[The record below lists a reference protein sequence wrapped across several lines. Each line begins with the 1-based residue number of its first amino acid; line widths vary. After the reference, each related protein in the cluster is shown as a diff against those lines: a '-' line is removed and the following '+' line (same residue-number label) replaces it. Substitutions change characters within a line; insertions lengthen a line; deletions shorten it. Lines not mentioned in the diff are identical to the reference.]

1 MGRESDNYNL
11 KNNEDIKKF
20 IEEQTEIIRNK
31 VGDKK
36 AICAL
41 SGGVDSSV
49 AAVLVHRA
57 IGDRLLCI
65 FVDHGLL
72 RKDEATQVKELFG
85 ELLNIELIAIDA
97 RDRFM
102 GRLEGISD
110 PEAKRKLIGE
120 EFIRVFEEEARGLKG
135 VDFLVQGTIRSD
147 VIESGDGGGAMV
159 KSHHNVGGLPTDVN
173 LTLIE
178 PLRDLYKDE
187 VRRVGIGLGIPEHLV
202 WRQPFP
208 GPGLAIRII
217 GDITREKVR
226 VLKEADRVV
235 REEIIA
241 AGLDRDI
248 WQYFAVL
255 LDAKSVGVM
264 KGRRTYGH
272 VLAVRAV
279 QSSDGM
285 RADWARLPYG
295 VLDRITSRIADSVPG
310 ISRVVYDITAKPPG
324 TIEWE

>member
-1 MGRESDNYNL
+1 MGRRLDYNL
-11 KNNEDIKKF
+11 KNNKDIKEF
-20 IEEQTEIIRNK
+20 IDEQTKTIREMA
-31 VGDKK
+31 GDNG

-49 AAVLVHRA
+49 AAVLVHKA
-57 IGDRLLCI
+57 IGDKLSCI

-72 RKDEATQVKELFG
+72 RKGEGPQVKELFS
-85 ELLNIELIAIDA
+85 ELLNLKLITVDA
-97 RDRFM
+97 EERFLE
-102 GRLEGISD
+102 RLKGVTD
-110 PEAKRKLIGE
+110 PERKRKIIGE
-120 EFIRVFEEEARGLKG
+120 EFIKVFEEEAQRLEGI
-135 VDFLVQGTIRSD
+135 DFLVQGTIRSD
-147 VIESGDGGGAMV
+147 VVESGEGKTAI
-159 KSHHNVGGLPTDVN
+159 KSHHNVGGLPERMN
-173 LTLIE
+173 IALME

-187 VRRVGIGLGIPEHLV
+187 VRRVGIELGIPKHLV

-217 GDITREKVR
+217 GEVTREKLKTLKAADEIVR
-226 VLKEADRVV
+226 H
-235 REEIIA
+235 EIIS
-241 AGLDRDI
+241 AGLDRDV

-255 LDAKSVGVM
+255 LDAKSVGVTER
-264 KGRRTYGH
+264 KRTYGY

-285 RADWARLPYG
+285 KADWSRLPHD
-295 VLDRITSRIADSVPG
+295 VLGKISSDIANNVPG